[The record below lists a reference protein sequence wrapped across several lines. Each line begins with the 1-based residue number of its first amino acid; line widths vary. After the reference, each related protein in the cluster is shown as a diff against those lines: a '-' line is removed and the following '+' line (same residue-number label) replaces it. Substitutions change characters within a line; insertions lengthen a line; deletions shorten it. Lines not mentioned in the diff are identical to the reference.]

1 MSNSQLS
8 ADLILYNGSIITV
21 DSQFS
26 IVTSLAVRKEEI
38 LSVGNKEEIFAF
50 RSNDTRVIDL
60 KGKTVIPG
68 LIDVHFQFQDRSAV
82 QYYGAHVD
90 LPSSVSDV
98 IDAVATAT
106 ERIPEGQYI
115 TGNPGWYPH
124 MLKEK
129 RVPTIEELDA
139 AAPNHPVVLWGEF
152 YYCNTLAL
160 EMNGINRNTRRPENG
175 WIGKDDRTGELTGVL
190 YGSAID
196 LVDQAFRTYTPEQ
209 RAEAIRWSSKQ
220 MIASGVTSLRD
231 PKRTVSD
238 IKVYQTLYSAGEL
251 PLRVSVQ
258 RFIPS
263 NIEVEQVLNMFSDE
277 ILYTSLG
284 NDRFQI
290 DRAGYFYTDGGYHR
304 MKLSVPVRSA
314 PGIPDDGG
322 NYFGIEQ
329 SQESL
334 EQIVVGMA
342 KMGFTGSI
350 MAAGDEALELA
361 LRALEK
367 ADDEVGISDRRW
379 VLAHVIYPTRQQ
391 LKRIRKLGAIVTPM
405 WHHYYYY
412 PTQVFYHGEDFAQKT
427 DPFRDMLEEGVT
439 VAQGTDVSTI
449 PLNYFA
455 GIHFMVT
462 RNTWK
467 WGKAN
472 PNQAVSREQALRM
485 MTINGAFT
493 TFEEHRKGSLEAG
506 KLADLVI
513 LSDDLMTVPEDE
525 IPHIKVLATMVG
537 GRFVYQAE
545 RFDLIN

>member
-1 MSNSQLS
+1 MASNSKIS
-8 ADLILYNGSIITV
+8 ADLILHNGKIVTV
-21 DSQFS
+21 DPQFN
-26 IVTSLAVRKEEI
+26 IFTSLAVRKEEI
-38 LSVGNKEEIFAF
+38 LAVGNKEKIITFQG
-50 RSNDTRVIDL
+50 NDTKVIDL
-60 KGKTVIPG
+60 GGKTVIPG
-68 LIDVHFQFQDRSAV
+68 LIDVHFQFQDRSAA

-90 LPSSVSDV
+90 LPSTVGDV
-98 IDAVATAT
+98 IDAVKAAAK
-106 ERIPEGQYI
+106 RIPGGQYI
-115 TGNPGWYPH
+115 TCNSGWYPH

-129 RVPTIEELDA
+129 RVPTIGELDA

-160 EMNGINRNTRRPENG
+160 KMNGIDRNTEQPQNG
-175 WIGKDDRTGELTGVL
+175 WIGKDERTGELTGVL
-190 YGSAID
+190 YGSAIN
-196 LVDQAFRTYTPEQ
+196 LVDQAFRTFTPEQ
-209 RAEAIRWSSKQ
+209 RAEALRWSGKQ
-220 MIASGVTSLRD
+220 MIEAGVTSLRD
-231 PKRTVSD
+231 PKRSTAD
-238 IKVYQTLYSAGEL
+238 IKVYQALNSAGEL

-263 NIEVEQVLNMFSDE
+263 NIGVEQVLDMFRDE
-277 ILYTSLG
+277 ILYTPLG
-284 NDRFQI
+284 NERFQI

-304 MKLSVPVRSA
+304 MKLSIPVKTVPGV
-314 PGIPDDGG
+314 PEDGG
-322 NYFGIEQ
+322 RYFEKEQ

-334 EQIVVGMA
+334 EKIVAGMSR
-342 KMGFTGSI
+342 MGFTGSI

-379 VLAHVIYPTRQQ
+379 VLAYVIYPTKQQ

-412 PTQVFYHGEDFAQKT
+412 PTQVFYHGEEFAQKT
-427 DPFRDMLEEGVT
+427 DPFRDMLDEGVT
-439 VAQGTDVSTI
+439 VAQGTDISTI

-455 GIHFMVT
+455 GFHFMVT

-472 PNQAVSREQALRM
+472 PHQAVSREQALRM
-485 MTINGAFT
+485 LTINGAFT

-506 KLADLVI
+506 KYADLVI

-537 GRFVYQAE
+537 GKFIYQAE
-545 RFDLIN
+545 RFD

>member
-1 MSNSQLS
+1 MANHSKIS
-8 ADLILYNGSIITV
+8 ADLILQNGRIVTV
-21 DSQFS
+21 DPQFN
-26 IVTSLAVRKEEI
+26 IATSLAVRKEEI
-38 LSVGNKEEIFAF
+38 LAVGTKEELIAF
-50 RSNDTRVIDL
+50 QGKDTKLIDL
-60 KGKTVIPG
+60 GGKTVIPG
-68 LIDVHFQFQDRSAV
+68 LIDVHFQFQDRSAA

-90 LPSSVSDV
+90 LPSTVADV
-98 IDAVATAT
+98 INAVKAAT

-115 TGNPGWYPH
+115 TCNSGWYPH
-124 MLKEK
+124 MLVEE

-139 AAPNHPVVLWGEF
+139 VAPNHPVVLWGEF
-152 YYCNTLAL
+152 YYCNSVAL
-160 EMNGINRNTRRPENG
+160 KMNGIDRNTEQPENG
-175 WIGKDDRTGELTGVL
+175 WIGKDERTGELTGVL
-190 YGSAID
+190 YGSAIN
-196 LVDQAFRTYTPEQ
+196 LVDQAFRTFTPEQ
-209 RAEAIRWSSKQ
+209 RAEALRWSSRQ
-220 MIASGVTSLRD
+220 MIEAGVTSLRD
-231 PKRTVSD
+231 PKRSTSD
-238 IKVYQTLYSAGEL
+238 IKVYQALNCAGEL

-263 NIEVEQVLNMFSDE
+263 NIGVEQVLDMFRDE
-277 ILYTSLG
+277 ILYTPLG
-284 NDRFQI
+284 TGRFQI

-304 MKLSVPVRSA
+304 MKLSVPVKTV
-314 PGIPDDGG
+314 PGIPEDGG
-322 NYFGIEQ
+322 QYFEKEQ

-334 EQIVVGMA
+334 EKIVVGMSR
-342 KMGFTGSI
+342 MGFTGSI

-427 DPFRDMLEEGVT
+427 DPFQDMLDEGVT

-455 GIHFMVT
+455 GFHFMVT

-472 PNQAVSREQALRM
+472 PHQAVSREQALRM

-506 KLADLVI
+506 KYADLVI

-537 GRFVYQAE
+537 GKFEYQSE
-545 RFDLIN
+545 KFD

>member
-1 MSNSQLS
+1 MANNSKIS
-8 ADLILYNGSIITV
+8 ADLILHNGKIVTV
-21 DSQFS
+21 DPQFN
-26 IVTSLAVRKEEI
+26 IFTSLAVRKEEI
-38 LSVGNKEEIFAF
+38 LAVGNKEKIITFQG
-50 RSNDTRVIDL
+50 NDTKVIDL
-60 KGKTVIPG
+60 GGKTVIPG
-68 LIDVHFQFQDRSAV
+68 LIDVHFQFQDRSAA

-90 LPSSVSDV
+90 LPSTVGDV
-98 IDAVATAT
+98 VDAVKAAAK
-106 ERIPEGQYI
+106 RIPGGQYI
-115 TGNPGWYPH
+115 TCNSGWYPH

-129 RVPTIEELDA
+129 RVPTIGELDA

-160 EMNGINRNTRRPENG
+160 KMNGIDRNTEQPQNG
-175 WIGKDDRTGELTGVL
+175 WIGKDERTGELTGVL
-190 YGSAID
+190 YGSAIN
-196 LVDQAFRTYTPEQ
+196 LVDQAFRTFTPEQ
-209 RAEAIRWSSKQ
+209 RAEALRWSGKQ
-220 MIASGVTSLRD
+220 MIEAGVTSLRD
-231 PKRTVSD
+231 PKRSTAD
-238 IKVYQTLYSAGEL
+238 IKVYQALNSAGEL

-263 NIEVEQVLNMFSDE
+263 NIGVEQVLDMFRDE
-277 ILYTSLG
+277 ILYTPLG
-284 NDRFQI
+284 NERFQI

-304 MKLSVPVRSA
+304 MKLSIPVKTVPGV
-314 PGIPDDGG
+314 PEDGG
-322 NYFGIEQ
+322 WYFEKEQ

-334 EQIVVGMA
+334 EKIVAGMSR
-342 KMGFTGSI
+342 MGFTGSI

-379 VLAHVIYPTRQQ
+379 VLAHVIYPTKQQ

-412 PTQVFYHGEDFAQKT
+412 PTQVFYHGEEFAQKT
-427 DPFRDMLEEGVT
+427 DPFRDMLDEGVT
-439 VAQGTDVSTI
+439 VAQGTDISTI

-455 GIHFMVT
+455 GFHFMVT

-472 PNQAVSREQALRM
+472 PHQAVSREQALRM
-485 MTINGAFT
+485 LTINGAFT

-506 KLADLVI
+506 KYADLVI

-537 GRFVYQAE
+537 GKFIYQAE
-545 RFDLIN
+545 RFD

>member
-1 MSNSQLS
+1 MANHSKIS
-8 ADLILYNGSIITV
+8 ADLILQNGRIVTV
-21 DSQFS
+21 DPQFN

-38 LSVGNKEEIFAF
+38 LAVGAKEELIAF
-50 RSNDTRVIDL
+50 QDKDTKVIDL
-60 KGKTVIPG
+60 GGKTVIPG
-68 LIDVHFQFQDRSAV
+68 LIDVHFQFQDRSAA

-90 LPSSVSDV
+90 LPSTVADV
-98 IDAVATAT
+98 IDAVKAATK
-106 ERIPEGQYI
+106 RIPGGQYI
-115 TGNPGWYPH
+115 TCNSGWYPH

-129 RVPTIEELDA
+129 RVPTIGELDA

-160 EMNGINRNTRRPENG
+160 KMNGIDRNTETPENG
-175 WIGKDDRTGELTGVL
+175 WIGKDERTGELTGVL
-190 YGSAID
+190 YGSAIN
-196 LVDQAFRTYTPEQ
+196 LVDQTFRTFTPEQ
-209 RAEAIRWSSKQ
+209 RAEALRWSSKQ
-220 MIASGVTSLRD
+220 MIEAGVTSLRD
-231 PKRTVSD
+231 PKRSTSD
-238 IKVYQTLYSAGEL
+238 IKVYQALNSAGEL

-263 NIEVEQVLNMFSDE
+263 NIGVEQVLDMFRDE
-277 ILYTSLG
+277 ILYTPLG
-284 NDRFQI
+284 NERFQI

-304 MKLSVPVRSA
+304 MKLSVPVKTV
-314 PGIPDDGG
+314 PGIPEDGG
-322 NYFGIEQ
+322 QYFEKEQ

-334 EQIVVGMA
+334 EKIVVGMSR
-342 KMGFTGSI
+342 MGFTGSI

-412 PTQVFYHGEDFAQKT
+412 PTQVFYHGEEFAQKT
-427 DPFRDMLEEGVT
+427 DPFRDMLDEGVT
-439 VAQGTDVSTI
+439 VAQGTDISTI

-472 PNQAVSREQALRM
+472 PHQAVSREQALRM
-485 MTINGAFT
+485 LTINGAFT

-506 KLADLVI
+506 KYADLVI

-537 GRFVYQAE
+537 GKFVYQAE
-545 RFDLIN
+545 RFD

>member
-1 MSNSQLS
+1 MANNSKIS
-8 ADLILYNGSIITV
+8 ADLILHNGKIVTV
-21 DSQFS
+21 DPQFN
-26 IVTSLAVRKEEI
+26 IFTSLAVRKEEI
-38 LSVGNKEEIFAF
+38 LAVGNKEKIITFQG
-50 RSNDTRVIDL
+50 NDTKVIDL
-60 KGKTVIPG
+60 GGKTVIPG
-68 LIDVHFQFQDRSAV
+68 LIDVHFQFQDRSAA

-90 LPSSVSDV
+90 LPSTIGDV
-98 IDAVATAT
+98 IDAVKAAAK
-106 ERIPEGQYI
+106 RIPGGQYI
-115 TGNPGWYPH
+115 TCNSGWYPH

-129 RVPTIEELDA
+129 RVPTIGELDA

-160 EMNGINRNTRRPENG
+160 KMNGIDRNTKQPQNG
-175 WIGKDDRTGELTGVL
+175 WIGKDERTGELTGVL
-190 YGSAID
+190 YGSAIN
-196 LVDQAFRTYTPEQ
+196 LVDPTFRTFTPEQ
-209 RAEAIRWSSKQ
+209 RAEALRWSSEQ
-220 MIASGVTSLRD
+220 MIEAGVTSLRD
-231 PKRTVSD
+231 PKRSTAD
-238 IKVYQTLYSAGEL
+238 IKVYQALNSAGEL

-263 NIEVEQVLNMFSDE
+263 NIGVEQVLDMFRDE
-277 ILYTSLG
+277 ILYTPLG
-284 NDRFQI
+284 NERFQI

-304 MKLSVPVRSA
+304 MKLSVPVKTV
-314 PGIPDDGG
+314 PGIPEDGG
-322 NYFGIEQ
+322 QYFEKEQ

-334 EQIVVGMA
+334 EKIVVGMSR
-342 KMGFTGSI
+342 MGFTGSI

-427 DPFRDMLEEGVT
+427 DPFRDMLDEGVT
-439 VAQGTDVSTI
+439 VAQGTDISTI

-455 GIHFMVT
+455 GFHFMVT

-472 PNQAVSREQALRM
+472 PHQAVSREQALRM
-485 MTINGAFT
+485 LTINGAFT

-506 KLADLVI
+506 KYADLVI

-537 GRFVYQAE
+537 GKFVYQAE
-545 RFDLIN
+545 RFD

>member
-1 MSNSQLS
+1 MANNSKIS
-8 ADLILYNGSIITV
+8 ADLILHNGKIVTV
-21 DSQFS
+21 DPQFN
-26 IVTSLAVRKEEI
+26 IFTSLAVRKEEI
-38 LSVGNKEEIFAF
+38 LAVGNKEKIITFQG
-50 RSNDTRVIDL
+50 NDTKVIDL
-60 KGKTVIPG
+60 GGKTVIPG
-68 LIDVHFQFQDRSAV
+68 LIDVHFQFQDRSAA

-90 LPSSVSDV
+90 LPSTVADV
-98 IDAVATAT
+98 IDAVKAAAK
-106 ERIPEGQYI
+106 RIPEGQYI
-115 TGNPGWYPH
+115 TCNSGWYPH

-129 RVPTIEELDA
+129 RVPTIGELDA

-160 EMNGINRNTRRPENG
+160 KMNGIDRNTEQPQNG
-175 WIGKDDRTGELTGVL
+175 WIGKDERTGELTGVL
-190 YGSAID
+190 YGSAIN
-196 LVDQAFRTYTPEQ
+196 LVDPTFRTFTPEQ
-209 RAEAIRWSSKQ
+209 RAEALRWSGKQ
-220 MIASGVTSLRD
+220 MIEAGVTSLRD
-231 PKRTVSD
+231 PKRSTSD
-238 IKVYQTLYSAGEL
+238 IKVYQALNSAGEL

-263 NIEVEQVLNMFSDE
+263 NIGVEQVLDMFRDE
-277 ILYTSLG
+277 ILYTPLG
-284 NDRFQI
+284 NERFQI

-304 MKLSVPVRSA
+304 MKLSVPVKTV
-314 PGIPDDGG
+314 PGIPEDGG
-322 NYFGIEQ
+322 RYFEKEQ

-334 EQIVVGMA
+334 EKIVVGMSR
-342 KMGFTGSI
+342 MGFTGSI

-412 PTQVFYHGEDFAQKT
+412 PTQVFYHGEEFAQKT
-427 DPFRDMLEEGVT
+427 DPFRDMLDEGVM
-439 VAQGTDVSTI
+439 VAQGTDISTI

-455 GIHFMVT
+455 GFHFMVT

-472 PNQAVSREQALRM
+472 PHQAVSREQALRM
-485 MTINGAFT
+485 LTINGAFT

-506 KLADLVI
+506 KYADLVI

-537 GRFVYQAE
+537 GKFVYQAE
-545 RFDLIN
+545 RFD

>member
-1 MSNSQLS
+1 MANNSKIS
-8 ADLILYNGSIITV
+8 ADLILHNGKIVTV
-21 DSQFS
+21 DPQFN
-26 IVTSLAVRKEEI
+26 IFTSLAVRKEEI
-38 LSVGNKEEIFAF
+38 LAVGNKEKIITFQG
-50 RSNDTRVIDL
+50 NDTKVIDL
-60 KGKTVIPG
+60 GGKTVIPG
-68 LIDVHFQFQDRSAV
+68 LIDVHFQFQDRSAA

-90 LPSSVSDV
+90 LPSTVADV
-98 IDAVATAT
+98 IDAVKAAAK
-106 ERIPEGQYI
+106 RIPEGQYI
-115 TGNPGWYPH
+115 TCNSGWYPH

-129 RVPTIEELDA
+129 RVPTIGELDA

-160 EMNGINRNTRRPENG
+160 KMNGIDRNTEQPENG
-175 WIGKDDRTGELTGVL
+175 WIGKDERTGELTGVL
-190 YGSAID
+190 YGSAIN
-196 LVDQAFRTYTPEQ
+196 LVDPTFRTFTPEQ
-209 RAEAIRWSSKQ
+209 RAEALRWSSEQ
-220 MIASGVTSLRD
+220 MIEAGVTSLRD
-231 PKRTVSD
+231 PKRSTAD
-238 IKVYQTLYSAGEL
+238 IKVYQALNSAGEL

-263 NIEVEQVLNMFSDE
+263 NIGVEQVLDMFRDE
-277 ILYTSLG
+277 ILYTPLG
-284 NDRFQI
+284 NERFQI

-304 MKLSVPVRSA
+304 MKLSVPVKTV
-314 PGIPDDGG
+314 PGIPEDGG
-322 NYFGIEQ
+322 QYFEKEQ

-334 EQIVVGMA
+334 EKIVVGMSR
-342 KMGFTGSI
+342 MGFTGSI

-367 ADDEVGISDRRW
+367 ADGEVGISDRRW

-412 PTQVFYHGEDFAQKT
+412 PTQVFYHGEEFAQKT
-427 DPFRDMLEEGVT
+427 DPFRDMLDEGVT
-439 VAQGTDVSTI
+439 VAQGTDISTI

-472 PNQAVSREQALRM
+472 PHQAVSREQALRM
-485 MTINGAFT
+485 LTINGAFT

-506 KLADLVI
+506 KYADLVI

-537 GRFVYQAE
+537 GKFVYQAE
-545 RFDLIN
+545 RFD

>member
-1 MSNSQLS
+1 MANHSKIA
-8 ADLILYNGSIITV
+8 ADLILQNGRIVTV
-21 DSQFS
+21 DPQFN
-26 IVTSLAVRKEEI
+26 IATSLAVRKEEI
-38 LSVGNKEEIFAF
+38 LAVGAKEELIAF
-50 RSNDTRVIDL
+50 QDKDTKVIDL
-60 KGKTVIPG
+60 GGKTVIPG
-68 LIDVHFQFQDRSAV
+68 LIDVHFQFQDRSAA

-90 LPSSVSDV
+90 LPSTVADV
-98 IDAVATAT
+98 IDAVKTAT
-106 ERIPEGQYI
+106 KRIPEGQYI
-115 TGNPGWYPH
+115 TCNSGWYPH
-124 MLKEK
+124 MLVEK

-160 EMNGINRNTRRPENG
+160 KMNGIDRNTEQPENG
-175 WIGKDDRTGELTGVL
+175 WIGKDERTGELTGVL
-190 YGSAID
+190 YGSAIN
-196 LVDQAFRTYTPEQ
+196 LVDQAFRTFTPEQ
-209 RAEAIRWSSKQ
+209 RAEALRWSGKQ
-220 MIASGVTSLRD
+220 MIEAGVTSLRD
-231 PKRTVSD
+231 PKRSTSD
-238 IKVYQTLYSAGEL
+238 IKVYQALHSAGEL

-263 NIEVEQVLNMFSDE
+263 NIGVEQVLDMFRDE
-277 ILYTSLG
+277 ILYTPLG
-284 NDRFQI
+284 NERFQI

-304 MKLSVPVRSA
+304 MKLSIPVKTV
-314 PGIPDDGG
+314 PGIPENGG
-322 NYFGIEQ
+322 QYFEKEQ

-334 EQIVVGMA
+334 EKIVVGMSR
-342 KMGFTGSI
+342 MGFTGSI

-427 DPFRDMLEEGVT
+427 DPFRDMLDEGVT

-472 PNQAVSREQALRM
+472 PHQAVSREQALRM

-506 KLADLVI
+506 KYADLVI

-537 GRFVYQAE
+537 GKFVYQAE
-545 RFDLIN
+545 RFD

>member
-1 MSNSQLS
+1 MANNSKIS
-8 ADLILYNGSIITV
+8 ADLILHNGKIVTV
-21 DSQFS
+21 DPQFN
-26 IVTSLAVRKEEI
+26 IFTSLAVRKEEI
-38 LSVGNKEEIFAF
+38 LAVGNKEKIITFQD
-50 RSNDTRVIDL
+50 NDTKVIDL
-60 KGKTVIPG
+60 GGKTVIPG
-68 LIDVHFQFQDRSAV
+68 LIDVHFQFQDRSAA

-90 LPSSVSDV
+90 LPSTVADV
-98 IDAVATAT
+98 IDAVKAAAK
-106 ERIPEGQYI
+106 RIPGGQYI
-115 TGNPGWYPH
+115 TCNSGWYPH

-129 RVPTIEELDA
+129 RVPTIGELDA

-160 EMNGINRNTRRPENG
+160 KMNGIDRNTEQPQNG
-175 WIGKDDRTGELTGVL
+175 WIGKDERTGELTGVL
-190 YGSAID
+190 YGSAIN
-196 LVDQAFRTYTPEQ
+196 LVDQAFRTFTPEQ
-209 RAEAIRWSSKQ
+209 RAEALRWSGKQ
-220 MIASGVTSLRD
+220 MIEAGVTSLRD
-231 PKRTVSD
+231 PKRSTSD
-238 IKVYQTLYSAGEL
+238 IKVYQALHSAGEL

-263 NIEVEQVLNMFSDE
+263 NIGVEQVLDMFRDE
-277 ILYTSLG
+277 ILYTPLG
-284 NDRFQI
+284 NERFQI

-304 MKLSVPVRSA
+304 MKLSVPVKTV
-314 PGIPDDGG
+314 PGVPEDGG
-322 NYFGIEQ
+322 RYFEKEQ

-334 EQIVVGMA
+334 EKIVVGMSR
-342 KMGFTGSI
+342 MGFTGSI

-412 PTQVFYHGEDFAQKT
+412 PTQVFYHGEEFAQKT
-427 DPFRDMLEEGVT
+427 DPFLDMLDEGVM
-439 VAQGTDVSTI
+439 VAQGTDISTI

-455 GIHFMVT
+455 GFHFMVT

-472 PNQAVSREQALRM
+472 PHQAVSREQALRM
-485 MTINGAFT
+485 LTINGAFT

-506 KLADLVI
+506 KYADLVI

-537 GRFVYQAE
+537 GKFVYQAE
-545 RFDLIN
+545 RFD

>member
-1 MSNSQLS
+1 MANPSKIS
-8 ADLILYNGSIITV
+8 ADLILQNGRIVTV
-21 DSQFS
+21 DPQFN
-26 IVTSLAVRKEEI
+26 IATSLAVRNEEI
-38 LSVGNKEEIFAF
+38 LAVGAKEELIAF
-50 RSNDTRVIDL
+50 QGKDTKVIDL
-60 KGKTVIPG
+60 GGKTVIPG
-68 LIDVHFQFQDRSAV
+68 LIDVHFQFQDRSAA

-90 LPSSVSDV
+90 LPSTVADV
-98 IDAVATAT
+98 IDAVRTAAK
-106 ERIPEGQYI
+106 RIPEGQYI
-115 TGNPGWYPH
+115 TCNSGWYPH
-124 MLKEK
+124 MLVEK
-129 RVPTIEELDA
+129 RVPTIKELDA

-152 YYCNTLAL
+152 YYCNILAL
-160 EMNGINRNTRRPENG
+160 KMNGIDRNTEQPENG
-175 WIGKDDRTGELTGVL
+175 WIGKDERTGELTGVL
-190 YGSAID
+190 YGSAIN
-196 LVDQAFRTYTPEQ
+196 LVDQAFRTFTPEQ
-209 RAEAIRWSSKQ
+209 RSDALRWSGKK
-220 MIASGVTSLRD
+220 MIEAGVTSLRD
-231 PKRTVSD
+231 PKRSTSD
-238 IKVYQTLYSAGEL
+238 IKVYQALNSAGEL

-263 NIEVEQVLNMFSDE
+263 NIGVEQVLDMFRDE
-277 ILYTSLG
+277 ILYTPLG
-284 NDRFQI
+284 NGRFQI

-304 MKLSVPVRSA
+304 MKLSIPVKTV
-314 PGIPDDGG
+314 PGIPEDGG
-322 NYFGIEQ
+322 QYFEKEQ

-334 EQIVVGMA
+334 ERIVVGMSR
-342 KMGFTGSI
+342 MGFTGSI

-367 ADDEVGISDRRW
+367 ADHEVGISDRRW

-427 DPFRDMLEEGVT
+427 DPFRDMLDEGVT

-455 GIHFMVT
+455 GFHFMVT

-472 PNQAVSREQALRM
+472 PRQAVSREQALRM

-506 KLADLVI
+506 KYADLAI

-537 GRFVYQAE
+537 GKFEYQAE
-545 RFDLIN
+545 KFD

>member
-1 MSNSQLS
+1 MANHSKIA
-8 ADLILYNGSIITV
+8 ADLILQNGRIVTV
-21 DSQFS
+21 DPQFN
-26 IVTSLAVRKEEI
+26 IATSLAVRKEEI
-38 LSVGNKEEIFAF
+38 LAVGAKEELIAF
-50 RSNDTRVIDL
+50 QDKDTKVIDL
-60 KGKTVIPG
+60 GGKTVIPG
-68 LIDVHFQFQDRSAV
+68 LIDVHFQFQDRSAA

-90 LPSSVSDV
+90 LPSTVADV
-98 IDAVATAT
+98 IDAVKTAT
-106 ERIPEGQYI
+106 KRIPEGQYI
-115 TGNPGWYPH
+115 TCNSGWYPH
-124 MLKEK
+124 MLVEK

-160 EMNGINRNTRRPENG
+160 KMNGIDRNTEQPENG
-175 WIGKDDRTGELTGVL
+175 WIGKDERTGELTGVL
-190 YGSAID
+190 YGSAIN
-196 LVDQAFRTYTPEQ
+196 LVDQAFRTFTPEQ
-209 RAEAIRWSSKQ
+209 RAEALRWSGKQ
-220 MIASGVTSLRD
+220 MIEAGVTSLRD
-231 PKRTVSD
+231 PKRSTSD
-238 IKVYQTLYSAGEL
+238 IKVYQALHSAGEL

-263 NIEVEQVLNMFSDE
+263 NIEVEQILDMFRDE
-277 ILYTSLG
+277 ILYTPLG
-284 NDRFQI
+284 NERFQI

-304 MKLSVPVRSA
+304 MKLSIPVKTV
-314 PGIPDDGG
+314 PGIPENGG
-322 NYFGIEQ
+322 QYFEKEQ

-334 EQIVVGMA
+334 EKIVVGMSR
-342 KMGFTGSI
+342 MGFTGSI

-427 DPFRDMLEEGVT
+427 DPFRDMLDEGVT

-472 PNQAVSREQALRM
+472 PHQAVSREQALRM

-506 KLADLVI
+506 KYADLVI

-537 GRFVYQAE
+537 GKFVYQAE
-545 RFDLIN
+545 RFD

>member
-1 MSNSQLS
+1 MANYSKIS
-8 ADLILYNGSIITV
+8 ADLILQNGRIVTV
-21 DSQFS
+21 DPQFN
-26 IVTSLAVRKEEI
+26 IAASLAVRKEEI
-38 LSVGNKEEIFAF
+38 LAVGAKEELIAF
-50 RSNDTRVIDL
+50 QGKDTKVIDL
-60 KGKTVIPG
+60 GGKTVIPG
-68 LIDVHFQFQDRSAV
+68 LIDVHFQFQDRSAA

-90 LPSSVSDV
+90 LPSTVADV
-98 IDAVATAT
+98 IDAVKAATK
-106 ERIPEGQYI
+106 RIPEGQYI
-115 TGNPGWYPH
+115 TCNSGWYPQ
-124 MLKEK
+124 MLVEK

-160 EMNGINRNTRRPENG
+160 KMNGIDRNTEQPENG
-175 WIGKDDRTGELTGVL
+175 WIGKDVRAGKLTGVL
-190 YGSAID
+190 YGSAIN
-196 LVDQAFRTYTPEQ
+196 LVDQAFRTFTPEQ
-209 RAEAIRWSSKQ
+209 RAEALRWSSKQ
-220 MIASGVTSLRD
+220 MIEAGVTSLRD
-231 PKRTVSD
+231 PKRSTSD
-238 IKVYQTLYSAGEL
+238 IKVYQALNSAGEL
-251 PLRVSVQ
+251 PLRVSAQ

-263 NIEVEQVLNMFSDE
+263 TIGVEQVLDMFRDE
-277 ILYTSLG
+277 ILYTPLG
-284 NDRFQI
+284 NERFQI

-304 MKLSVPVRSA
+304 MKLSVPVKTV
-314 PGIPDDGG
+314 PGIPEDGG
-322 NYFGIEQ
+322 QYFEKEQ

-334 EQIVVGMA
+334 EKIVVGMSR
-342 KMGFTGSI
+342 MGFTGSI
-350 MAAGDEALELA
+350 MAAGDAALELA

-367 ADDEVGISDRRW
+367 ADDEVGISDKRW

-427 DPFRDMLEEGVT
+427 DPLQDMLDEGVT
-439 VAQGTDVSTI
+439 VAQGTDISTI

-472 PNQAVSREQALRM
+472 PHQAVSREQALRM

-506 KLADLVI
+506 KYADLVI
-513 LSDDLMTVPEDE
+513 LSDDLMTVPGDE

-537 GRFVYQAE
+537 GEFVYQAE
-545 RFDLIN
+545 RFD

>member
-1 MSNSQLS
+1 MANNSKIS
-8 ADLILYNGSIITV
+8 ADLILHNGKIVTV
-21 DSQFS
+21 DPQFN
-26 IVTSLAVRKEEI
+26 IFTSLAVRKEEI
-38 LSVGNKEEIFAF
+38 LAVGNKEKIITFQG
-50 RSNDTRVIDL
+50 NDTKVIDL
-60 KGKTVIPG
+60 GGKTVIPG
-68 LIDVHFQFQDRSAV
+68 LIDVHFQFQDRSAA

-90 LPSSVSDV
+90 LPSTVGDV
-98 IDAVATAT
+98 IDAVKTAAK
-106 ERIPEGQYI
+106 RILEGQYI
-115 TGNPGWYPH
+115 TCNSGWYPH

-129 RVPTIEELDA
+129 RVPTIGELDA

-160 EMNGINRNTRRPENG
+160 KMNGIDRNTEQPQNG
-175 WIGKDDRTGELTGVL
+175 WIGKDERTGELTGVL
-190 YGSAID
+190 YGSAIN
-196 LVDQAFRTYTPEQ
+196 LVDQAFRTFTPEQ
-209 RAEAIRWSSKQ
+209 RAEALRWSGKQ
-220 MIASGVTSLRD
+220 MIEAGVTSLRD
-231 PKRTVSD
+231 PKRSTAD
-238 IKVYQTLYSAGEL
+238 IKVYQALNSAGEL

-263 NIEVEQVLNMFSDE
+263 NIGVEQVLDMFRDE
-277 ILYTSLG
+277 ILYTPLG
-284 NDRFQI
+284 NERFQI

-304 MKLSVPVRSA
+304 MKLSVPVKTV
-314 PGIPDDGG
+314 PGIPEDGG
-322 NYFGIEQ
+322 RYFEKEQ

-334 EQIVVGMA
+334 EKIVVGMSR
-342 KMGFTGSI
+342 MGFTGSI

-412 PTQVFYHGEDFAQKT
+412 PTQVFYHGEEFAQKT
-427 DPFRDMLEEGVT
+427 DPFLDMLDEGVM
-439 VAQGTDVSTI
+439 VAQGTDISTI

-455 GIHFMVT
+455 GFHFMVT
-462 RNTWK
+462 RNTWN

-472 PNQAVSREQALRM
+472 PHQAVSREQALRM
-485 MTINGAFT
+485 LTINGAFT

-506 KLADLVI
+506 KYADLVI

-537 GRFVYQAE
+537 GKFVYQAE
-545 RFDLIN
+545 RFD

>member
-1 MSNSQLS
+1 MANRSKIS
-8 ADLILYNGSIITV
+8 ADLILQNGRIVTV
-21 DSQFS
+21 DPQFN
-26 IVTSLAVRKEEI
+26 IATSLAVREEEI
-38 LSVGNKEEIFAF
+38 LAVGTKEELIAF
-50 RSNDTRVIDL
+50 QGKDTKVIDL
-60 KGKTVIPG
+60 GGKTVIPG
-68 LIDVHFQFQDRSAV
+68 LIDVHFQFQDRSAA

-90 LPSSVSDV
+90 LPSTVADV
-98 IDAVATAT
+98 IDAVKTAAK
-106 ERIPEGQYI
+106 RIPEGQYI
-115 TGNPGWYPH
+115 TCNSGWYPH
-124 MLKEK
+124 MLAEK

-139 AAPNHPVVLWGEF
+139 AAPDHPVVLWGEF

-160 EMNGINRNTRRPENG
+160 RMNRIDRNTEQPENG
-175 WIGKDDRTGELTGVL
+175 WIGKDERTGELTGVL
-190 YGSAID
+190 YGSAIN
-196 LVDQAFRTYTPEQ
+196 LVDQAFRTFTPEQ
-209 RAEAIRWSSKQ
+209 RADALRWSGKK
-220 MIASGVTSLRD
+220 MIEAGVTSLRD
-231 PKRTVSD
+231 PKRSTSD
-238 IKVYQTLYSAGEL
+238 IKVYQALNSAGEL

-263 NIEVEQVLNMFSDE
+263 NIGVEQVLDMFRDE
-277 ILYTSLG
+277 ILYTPLG
-284 NDRFQI
+284 NGRFQI

-304 MKLSVPVRSA
+304 MKLSIPVKTV
-314 PGIPDDGG
+314 PGIPEDGG
-322 NYFGIEQ
+322 QYFEKEQ

-334 EQIVVGMA
+334 ERIVVGMSR
-342 KMGFTGSI
+342 MGFTGSI

-427 DPFRDMLEEGVT
+427 DPFRDMLDEGVT
-439 VAQGTDVSTI
+439 VAQGTDISTI

-455 GIHFMVT
+455 GFHFMVT

-472 PNQAVSREQALRM
+472 PHQAVSREQALRM

-506 KLADLVI
+506 KYADLVI
-513 LSDDLMTVPEDE
+513 LSNDLMTVPEDE

-537 GRFVYQAE
+537 GKFVYQAE
-545 RFDLIN
+545 RFD

>member
-1 MSNSQLS
+1 MNNSKVS
-8 ADLILYNGSIITV
+8 ADLILHNGKIVTV
-21 DSQFS
+21 DSKFN
-26 IVTSLAVRKEEI
+26 IFTSLAVRKEEI
-38 LSVGNKEEIFAF
+38 LAIGSRDEIFSF
-50 RSNDTRVIDL
+50 QGKDTSMIDL
-60 KGKTVIPG
+60 GGKTVIPG

-82 QYYGAHVD
+82 QYFGAHVD
-90 LPSSVSDV
+90 LPSTIHDV
-98 IDAVATAT
+98 IDAVKAAA

-115 TGNPGWYPH
+115 TCNPGWYPH

-129 RVPTIEELDA
+129 RVPTIDELDA
-139 AAPNHPVVLWGEF
+139 AAPSHPVVLWGEF
-152 YYCNTLAL
+152 FYCNTRAL
-160 EMNGINRNTRRPENG
+160 ELNGIDKNTKQPQNG
-175 WIGKDDRTGELTGVL
+175 WIGKDERTGELTGVL
-190 YGSAID
+190 YGSAIN
-196 LVDQAFRTYTPEQ
+196 LVDQTFKTFTSEQ
-209 RAEAIRWSSKQ
+209 RAEALRWSSKQ
-220 MIASGVTSLRD
+220 MIVAGVTSLRD
-231 PKRTVSD
+231 PKRMVSD
-238 IKVYQTLYSAGEL
+238 IKVYQALNNAGEL

-263 NIEVEQVLNMFSDE
+263 NIEAEQVLDMFRDE
-277 ILYTSLG
+277 ILYTPLG
-284 NDRFQI
+284 NERFQI

-304 MKLSVPVRSA
+304 MKLSVPVKTV
-314 PGIPDDGG
+314 PGMPEDGG
-322 NYFGIEQ
+322 HYFEKEQ

-334 EQIVVGMA
+334 EKIVVGMA
-342 KMGFTGSI
+342 RMGFTGSI

-361 LRALEK
+361 LKALEK
-367 ADDEVGISDRRW
+367 ANDEVGISNRRW
-379 VLAHVIYPTRQQ
+379 VLAHVIYPTKQQ
-391 LKRIRKLGAIVTPM
+391 LRRIRKLGVIVTPM

-427 DPFRDMLEEGVT
+427 DPFRDMLDEGVT

-472 PNQAVSREQALRM
+472 PHQAVSREQALRM
-485 MTINGAFT
+485 LTINGAFT

-506 KLADLVI
+506 KYADLVI

-537 GRFVYQAE
+537 GKFVYQTE
-545 RFDLIN
+545 SFDLI

>member
-1 MSNSQLS
+1 MANHSKIS
-8 ADLILYNGSIITV
+8 ADLILQNGRIVTV
-21 DSQFS
+21 DPQFN

-38 LSVGNKEEIFAF
+38 LAVGAKEELIAF
-50 RSNDTRVIDL
+50 QDKDTKVIDL
-60 KGKTVIPG
+60 GGKTVIPG
-68 LIDVHFQFQDRSAV
+68 LIDVHFQFQDRSAA

-90 LPSSVSDV
+90 LPSTVADV
-98 IDAVATAT
+98 IDAVKAATK
-106 ERIPEGQYI
+106 RIPGGQYI
-115 TGNPGWYPH
+115 TCNSGWYPH

-129 RVPTIEELDA
+129 RVPTIGELDA

-152 YYCNTLAL
+152 YYWNTLAL
-160 EMNGINRNTRRPENG
+160 KMNGIDRNTETPENG
-175 WIGKDDRTGELTGVL
+175 WIGKAERTGELTGVL
-190 YGSAID
+190 YGSAIN
-196 LVDQAFRTYTPEQ
+196 LVDQTFRTFTPEQ
-209 RAEAIRWSSKQ
+209 RAEALRWSSEQ
-220 MIASGVTSLRD
+220 MIEAGVTSLRD
-231 PKRTVSD
+231 PKRSTAD
-238 IKVYQTLYSAGEL
+238 IKVYQALNSAGEL

-263 NIEVEQVLNMFSDE
+263 NFGVEQVLNMFRDE
-277 ILYTSLG
+277 ILYTPLG
-284 NDRFQI
+284 NERFQI

-304 MKLSVPVRSA
+304 MKLSVPIKTV
-314 PGIPDDGG
+314 PGIPEDGG
-322 NYFGIEQ
+322 QYFEKEQ

-334 EQIVVGMA
+334 EKIVVGMSR
-342 KMGFTGSI
+342 MGFTGSI

-412 PTQVFYHGEDFAQKT
+412 PTQVFYHGEEFAQKT
-427 DPFRDMLEEGVT
+427 DPFRDMLDEGVT
-439 VAQGTDVSTI
+439 VAQGTDISTI

-472 PNQAVSREQALRM
+472 PHQAVSREQALRM

-493 TFEEHRKGSLEAG
+493 TFEEHRKGSLVAG
-506 KLADLVI
+506 KYADLVI

-537 GRFVYQAE
+537 GKFVYQAE
-545 RFDLIN
+545 RFD

>member
-1 MSNSQLS
+1 MANNSKIS
-8 ADLILYNGSIITV
+8 ADLILHNGKIVTV
-21 DSQFS
+21 DPQFN
-26 IVTSLAVRKEEI
+26 IFTSLAVRKEEI
-38 LSVGNKEEIFAF
+38 LAVGNKEKIITFQG
-50 RSNDTRVIDL
+50 NGTKVIDL
-60 KGKTVIPG
+60 GGKTVIPG
-68 LIDVHFQFQDRSAV
+68 LIDVHFQFQDRSAA

-90 LPSSVSDV
+90 LPSTVGDV
-98 IDAVATAT
+98 VDAVKAAAK
-106 ERIPEGQYI
+106 RIPGGQYI
-115 TGNPGWYPH
+115 TCNSGWYPH

-129 RVPTIEELDA
+129 RVPTIGELDA

-160 EMNGINRNTRRPENG
+160 KMNGIDRNTEQPQNG
-175 WIGKDDRTGELTGVL
+175 WIGKDERTGELTGVL
-190 YGSAID
+190 YGSAIN
-196 LVDQAFRTYTPEQ
+196 LVDQAFRTFTPEQ
-209 RAEAIRWSSKQ
+209 RAEALRWSGKQ
-220 MIASGVTSLRD
+220 MIEAGVTSLRD
-231 PKRTVSD
+231 PKRSTAD
-238 IKVYQTLYSAGEL
+238 IKVYQALNSAGEL

-263 NIEVEQVLNMFSDE
+263 NIGVEQVLDMFRDE
-277 ILYTSLG
+277 ILYTPLG
-284 NDRFQI
+284 NERFQI

-304 MKLSVPVRSA
+304 MKLSIPVKTVPGV
-314 PGIPDDGG
+314 PEDGG
-322 NYFGIEQ
+322 WYFEKEQ

-334 EQIVVGMA
+334 EKIVAGMSR
-342 KMGFTGSI
+342 MGFTGSI

-379 VLAHVIYPTRQQ
+379 VLAHVIYPTKQQ

-412 PTQVFYHGEDFAQKT
+412 PTQVFYHGEEFAQKT
-427 DPFRDMLEEGVT
+427 DPFRDMLDEGVT
-439 VAQGTDVSTI
+439 VAQGTDISTI

-455 GIHFMVT
+455 GFHFMVT

-472 PNQAVSREQALRM
+472 PHQAVSREQALRM
-485 MTINGAFT
+485 LTINGAFT

-506 KLADLVI
+506 KYADLVI

-537 GRFVYQAE
+537 GKFVYQAE
-545 RFDLIN
+545 RFD

>member
-1 MSNSQLS
+1 MANNSNIS
-8 ADLILYNGSIITV
+8 ADLILHNGKIVTV
-21 DSQFS
+21 DPQFN
-26 IVTSLAVRKEEI
+26 IFTSLAVRKEEI
-38 LSVGNKEEIFAF
+38 LAVGNKEKIITFQG
-50 RSNDTRVIDL
+50 NDTKVIDL
-60 KGKTVIPG
+60 GGKTVIPG
-68 LIDVHFQFQDRSAV
+68 LIDVHFQFQDRSAA

-90 LPSSVSDV
+90 LPSTVGDV
-98 IDAVATAT
+98 IDAVKAAAK
-106 ERIPEGQYI
+106 RIPGGQYI
-115 TGNPGWYPH
+115 TCNSGWYPH

-129 RVPTIEELDA
+129 RVPTIGELDA

-160 EMNGINRNTRRPENG
+160 KMNGIDRNTKQPQNG
-175 WIGKDDRTGELTGVL
+175 WIGKDERTGELTGVL
-190 YGSAID
+190 YGSAIN
-196 LVDQAFRTYTPEQ
+196 LVDPTFRTFTPEQ
-209 RAEAIRWSSKQ
+209 RAEALRWSSEQ
-220 MIASGVTSLRD
+220 MIEAGVTSLRD
-231 PKRTVSD
+231 PKRSTAD
-238 IKVYQTLYSAGEL
+238 IKVYQALNSAGEL

-263 NIEVEQVLNMFSDE
+263 NFGVEQVLNMFRDE
-277 ILYTSLG
+277 ILYTPLG
-284 NDRFQI
+284 NERFQI

-304 MKLSVPVRSA
+304 MKLSIPVKTV
-314 PGIPDDGG
+314 PGIPEDGG
-322 NYFGIEQ
+322 QYFEKEQ

-334 EQIVVGMA
+334 EKIVVGMA
-342 KMGFTGSI
+342 RMGFTGSI

-412 PTQVFYHGEDFAQKT
+412 PTQVFYHGEEFAQKT
-427 DPFRDMLEEGVT
+427 DPFLDMLDEGVM
-439 VAQGTDVSTI
+439 VAQGTDISTI

-472 PNQAVSREQALRM
+472 PHQAVSREQALRM

-506 KLADLVI
+506 KYADLVI

-537 GRFVYQAE
+537 GKFVYQAE
-545 RFDLIN
+545 RFD

>member
-1 MSNSQLS
+1 MQ
-8 ADLILYNGSIITV
+8 NGRIVTV
-21 DSQFS
+21 DPQFN

-38 LSVGNKEEIFAF
+38 LAVGAKEELIAF
-50 RSNDTRVIDL
+50 QDKDTKVIDL
-60 KGKTVIPG
+60 GGKTVIPG
-68 LIDVHFQFQDRSAV
+68 LIDVHFQFQDRSAA

-90 LPSSVSDV
+90 LPSTVADV
-98 IDAVATAT
+98 IDAVKAATK
-106 ERIPEGQYI
+106 RIPGGQYI
-115 TGNPGWYPH
+115 TCNSGWYPH

-129 RVPTIEELDA
+129 RVPTIGELDA

-160 EMNGINRNTRRPENG
+160 KMNGIDRNTETPENG
-175 WIGKDDRTGELTGVL
+175 WIGKDERTGELTGVL
-190 YGSAID
+190 YGSAIN
-196 LVDQAFRTYTPEQ
+196 LVDQTFRTFTPEQ
-209 RAEAIRWSSKQ
+209 RAEALRWSSKQ
-220 MIASGVTSLRD
+220 MIEAGVTSLRD
-231 PKRTVSD
+231 PKRSTSD
-238 IKVYQTLYSAGEL
+238 IKVYQALNSAGEL

-263 NIEVEQVLNMFSDE
+263 NIGVEQVLDMFRDE
-277 ILYTSLG
+277 ILYTPLG
-284 NDRFQI
+284 NERFQI

-304 MKLSVPVRSA
+304 MKLSVPVKTV
-314 PGIPDDGG
+314 PGIPEDGG
-322 NYFGIEQ
+322 QYFEKEQ

-334 EQIVVGMA
+334 EKIVVGMSR
-342 KMGFTGSI
+342 MGFTGSI

-412 PTQVFYHGEDFAQKT
+412 PTQVFYHGEEFAQKT
-427 DPFRDMLEEGVT
+427 DPFRDMLDEGVT
-439 VAQGTDVSTI
+439 VAQGTDISTI

-472 PNQAVSREQALRM
+472 PHQAVSREQALRM
-485 MTINGAFT
+485 LTINGAFT
-493 TFEEHRKGSLEAG
+493 TFEEHRKGSLVAG
-506 KLADLVI
+506 KYADLVI

-537 GRFVYQAE
+537 GKFVYQAE
-545 RFDLIN
+545 RFD

>member
-1 MSNSQLS
+1 MVINSKIS
-8 ADLILYNGSIITV
+8 ADLILHNGKIVTV
-21 DSQFS
+21 DPQFN
-26 IVTSLAVRKEEI
+26 IFTSLAVRKEEI
-38 LSVGNKEEIFAF
+38 LAVGNKEKIITFQG
-50 RSNDTRVIDL
+50 NDTKVIDL
-60 KGKTVIPG
+60 GGKTVIPG
-68 LIDVHFQFQDRSAV
+68 LIDVHFQFQDRSAA

-90 LPSSVSDV
+90 LPSTVGDV
-98 IDAVATAT
+98 IDAVKAAAK
-106 ERIPEGQYI
+106 RIPGGQYI
-115 TGNPGWYPH
+115 TCNSGWYPH

-129 RVPTIEELDA
+129 RVPTIAELDA

-160 EMNGINRNTRRPENG
+160 KMNGIDRNTEQPENG
-175 WIGKDDRTGELTGVL
+175 WIGKDERTGELTGVL
-190 YGSAID
+190 YGSAIN
-196 LVDQAFRTYTPEQ
+196 LVDPTFRTFTLEQ
-209 RAEAIRWSSKQ
+209 RAEALRWSGKQ
-220 MIASGVTSLRD
+220 MIEAGVTSLRD
-231 PKRTVSD
+231 PKRSTSD
-238 IKVYQTLYSAGEL
+238 IKVYQALHSAGEL

-263 NIEVEQVLNMFSDE
+263 NIGVEQVLDMFRDE
-277 ILYTSLG
+277 ILYTPLG
-284 NDRFQI
+284 NERFQI

-304 MKLSVPVRSA
+304 MKLSIPVKTVPGV
-314 PGIPDDGG
+314 PEDGG
-322 NYFGIEQ
+322 RYFEKEQ

-334 EQIVVGMA
+334 EKIVVGMA
-342 KMGFTGSI
+342 RMGFTGSI

-391 LKRIRKLGAIVTPM
+391 LKSIRKLGAIVTPM

-412 PTQVFYHGEDFAQKT
+412 PTQLFYHGEDFAQKT
-427 DPFRDMLEEGVT
+427 DPFRDMLDEGVM
-439 VAQGTDVSTI
+439 VAQGTDISTI

-506 KLADLVI
+506 KYADLVI
-513 LSDDLMTVPEDE
+513 LSDDLMTVSEDE
-525 IPHIKVLATMVG
+525 ILHIKVLATMVG

-545 RFDLIN
+545 RFD

>member
-1 MSNSQLS
+1 MANHSKIS
-8 ADLILYNGSIITV
+8 ADLILQNGRIVTV
-21 DSQFS
+21 DPQFN

-38 LSVGNKEEIFAF
+38 LAVGAKEELIAF
-50 RSNDTRVIDL
+50 QDKDTKVIDL
-60 KGKTVIPG
+60 GGKTVIPG
-68 LIDVHFQFQDRSAV
+68 LIDVHFQFQDRSAA

-90 LPSSVSDV
+90 LPSTVADV
-98 IDAVATAT
+98 IDAVKAATK
-106 ERIPEGQYI
+106 RIPGGQYI
-115 TGNPGWYPH
+115 TCNSGWYPH

-129 RVPTIEELDA
+129 RVPTIGELDA

-160 EMNGINRNTRRPENG
+160 KMNGIDRNTETPENG
-175 WIGKDDRTGELTGVL
+175 WIGKDERTGELTGVL
-190 YGSAID
+190 YGSAIN
-196 LVDQAFRTYTPEQ
+196 LVDQTFRTFTPEQ
-209 RAEAIRWSSKQ
+209 RAEALRWSSKQ
-220 MIASGVTSLRD
+220 MIEAGVTSLRD
-231 PKRTVSD
+231 PKRSTSD
-238 IKVYQTLYSAGEL
+238 IKVYQALNSAGEL

-263 NIEVEQVLNMFSDE
+263 NIGVEQVLDMFRDE
-277 ILYTSLG
+277 ILYTPLG
-284 NDRFQI
+284 NERFQI

-304 MKLSVPVRSA
+304 MKLSVPVKTV
-314 PGIPDDGG
+314 PGIPEDGG
-322 NYFGIEQ
+322 QYFEKEQ

-334 EQIVVGMA
+334 EKIVVGMSR
-342 KMGFTGSI
+342 MGFTGSI

-412 PTQVFYHGEDFAQKT
+412 PTQVFYHGEEFAQKT
-427 DPFRDMLEEGVT
+427 DPFRDMLDEGVT
-439 VAQGTDVSTI
+439 VAQGTDISTI

-472 PNQAVSREQALRM
+472 PHQAVSREQALRM
-485 MTINGAFT
+485 LTINGAFT
-493 TFEEHRKGSLEAG
+493 TFEEHRKGSLVAG
-506 KLADLVI
+506 KYADLVI

-537 GRFVYQAE
+537 GKFVYQAE
-545 RFDLIN
+545 RFD

>member
-1 MSNSQLS
+1 MIQRL
-8 ADLILYNGSIITV
+8 LTWGG
-21 DSQFS
+21 Q
-26 IVTSLAVRKEEI
+26 
-38 LSVGNKEEIFAF
+38 
-50 RSNDTRVIDL
+50 
-60 KGKTVIPG
+60 TVIPG
-68 LIDVHFQFQDRSAV
+68 LIDVHFQFQDRSAA

-90 LPSSVSDV
+90 LPSTVGDV
-98 IDAVATAT
+98 TDAVKAAAK
-106 ERIPEGQYI
+106 RIPGGQYI
-115 TGNPGWYPH
+115 TCNSGWYPH

-129 RVPTIEELDA
+129 RVPTIGELDA

-160 EMNGINRNTRRPENG
+160 KMNGIDRNTKQPQNG
-175 WIGKDDRTGELTGVL
+175 WIGKDERTGELTGVL
-190 YGSAID
+190 YGSAIN
-196 LVDQAFRTYTPEQ
+196 LVDPTFRTFTPEQ
-209 RAEAIRWSSKQ
+209 RAEALRWSSEQ
-220 MIASGVTSLRD
+220 MIEAGVTSLRD
-231 PKRTVSD
+231 PKRSTAD
-238 IKVYQTLYSAGEL
+238 IKVYQALNSAGEL

-263 NIEVEQVLNMFSDE
+263 NFGVEQVLNMFRDE
-277 ILYTSLG
+277 ILYTPLG
-284 NDRFQI
+284 NERFQI

-304 MKLSVPVRSA
+304 MKLSIPVKTV
-314 PGIPDDGG
+314 PGIPEDGG
-322 NYFGIEQ
+322 QYFEKEQ

-334 EQIVVGMA
+334 EKIVVGMA
-342 KMGFTGSI
+342 RMGFTGSI

-412 PTQVFYHGEDFAQKT
+412 PTQVFYHGEEFAQKT
-427 DPFRDMLEEGVT
+427 DPFLDMLDEGVM
-439 VAQGTDVSTI
+439 VAQGTDISTI

-472 PNQAVSREQALRM
+472 PHQAVSREQALRM

-506 KLADLVI
+506 KYADLVI

-537 GRFVYQAE
+537 GKFVYQAE
-545 RFDLIN
+545 RFD